1 MRTALS
7 LLTASALTPALAIAL
22 SLTLPATAAPPQGG
36 GSAAAPGDRSGN
48 AANDDRRDQAARQ
61 YFTDVELVDQQ
72 GRTHRLFSDLL
83 DDKVVVIDTIFT
95 TCTGV
100 CPVLS
105 KTMSKIQDRAGE
117 RLGEDVYLLSITVDP
132 KNDTPEA
139 MREYAEKWDAR
150 EGWYFL
156 SGDPKNVQF
165 ALERLGQW
173 VDEPETHKGLFLMG
187 NQRTGLW
194 KKAFGL
200 APAQEILAIFDS
212 VAEDQGASGGS

>member
-1 MRTALS
+1 MKTLISVLS
-7 LLTASALTPALAIAL
+7 ASVLTAALAVAL
-22 SLTLPATAAPPQGG
+22 FVTLPATAAPPQGG
-36 GSAAAPGDRSGN
+36 DSAAAPGTVS
-48 AANDDRRDQAARQ
+48 ADDRRDQAARQ

-105 KTMSKIQDRAGE
+105 KTMAKIQDRAGE

-156 SGDPKNVQF
+156 TGDPKNVQF

-200 APAQEILAIFDS
+200 APANEILAIYDS
-212 VAEDQGASGGS
+212 VAEDQGENEGS